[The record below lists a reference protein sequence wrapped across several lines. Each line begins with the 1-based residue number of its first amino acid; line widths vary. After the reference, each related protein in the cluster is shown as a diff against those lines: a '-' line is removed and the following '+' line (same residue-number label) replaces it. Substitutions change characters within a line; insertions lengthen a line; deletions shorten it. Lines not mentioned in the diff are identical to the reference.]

1 MTESQWTMKSPF
13 ELGENC
19 LKVSEFYFQSQ
30 NQYCHFSPVCEGT
43 VGALLPTQAWLMG
56 LIIQSVLL
64 LLSKKG
70 AHYFNYLPGVNFSER
85 QAGKELQIIEWV
97 CSHYARICMNG

>member
-1 MTESQWTMKSPF
+1 MTESSQLTVKSPF
-13 ELGENC
+13 EREENS

-30 NQYCHFSPVCEGT
+30 SQYCHFSPVCEGT
-43 VGALLPTQAWLMG
+43 VRAFLPTQAWLTG
-56 LIIQSVLL
+56 LIYSVLL

-70 AHYFNYLPGVNFSER
+70 AHYFNYLPGVNFSKR
-85 QAGKELQIIEWV
+85 QAGKELQIVEWE